1 MLMDMN
7 ETTEQNPW
15 AAQVDSRWTLR
26 PVLVDSHWIL
36 RPQLI
41 DSPLS
46 DKKTAR
52 PAMDVRAAA

>member
-1 MLMDMN
+1 MLLDMN
-7 ETTEQNPW
+7 ETTEQNPS
-15 AAQVDSRWTLR
+15 AQVDSRWTLR
-26 PVLVDSHWIL
+26 PVLVDSRWIL

-52 PAMDVRAAA
+52 TAADVRIAA